1 MRNDILHRIQRIFTL
16 IGFIAVIGILLIFAN
31 KLNIT
36 GKSPRSESSVRDG
49 SSVEKRVALIS
60 GHAGFDSGAICEDS
74 VGGVTL
80 TEAEVVAEI
89 TRLAAKRLRRA
100 GYTVL
105 IFEEYDHQLDGLQ
118 AAALLSLHADSCLP
132 ASGYKAAYYT
142 HSKAPMAGDRLLDC
156 IDRHYATETELS
168 KDPNTV
174 TVDMTE
180 YHAFRKLDQTT
191 PAAILELGYLG
202 GDRELLTEMPDVV
215 AEGVADSI
223 LCFLD
228 NQE

>member
-1 MRNDILHRIQRIFTL
+1 MRNDILHRIQRTFTL

-31 KLNIT
+31 KLNIP
-36 GKSPRSESSVRDG
+36 GKSPRSESTIRDG
-49 SSVEKRVALIS
+49 SLVEKRVALIS

-74 VGGVTL
+74 TGGVTL

-89 TRLAAKRLRRA
+89 TRLTAKRLRRA

-105 IFEEYDHQLDGLQ
+105 VLEEYDQQLDGLQ

-142 HSKAPMAGDRLLDC
+142 HSQTPMAGDRLLDC
-156 IDRHYATETELS
+156 IDRHYAAETELS

-180 YHAFRKLDQTT
+180 YHAFRKLDQNT

-202 GDRELLTEMPDVV
+202 GDGELLTETPDVV